1 VLADVAFADYSVL
14 AKGMAIGIALHQG
27 DIGLW
32 SAWANI
38 LACLSIVLLCVSGIV
53 MWWIRRPTGSGRLA
67 APAVPAQAPL
77 WKTGALVMVI
87 TGLAFPLAGG
97 VLLAVVVLDWLL
109 ISRVPALKNAL
120 S

>member
-1 VLADVAFADYSVL
+1 
-14 AKGMAIGIALHQG
+14 
-27 DIGLW
+27 
-32 SAWANI
+32 
-38 LACLSIVLLCVSGIV
+38 VSGVV

-97 VLLAVVVLDWLL
+97 VLLAVVVLDWVL
-109 ISRVPALKNAL
+109 ISRVPALKNVL

>member
-1 VLADVAFADYSVL
+1 
-14 AKGMAIGIALHQG
+14 M
-27 DIGLW
+27 W
-32 SAWANI
+32 SAWANVLFC
-38 LACLSIVLLCVSGIV
+38 LAIVLLCVSGIA

-109 ISRVPALKNAL
+109 ISRVPALKNVL